1 MKHPLKLIAAGAVF
15 LGLSLPVQGQGVPT
29 IDVTSIAKLMDQ
41 LTEAKLQLREQ
52 ITQNLKLD
60 DQTAKLLQQIVLLKD
75 QIDAL
80 REGLTLADLGV
91 DPGTFLQDILPGFSD
106 LTGSLQAARTGDWG
120 SVLASGDAFRGGG
133 RTVSGHVDAAFEAA
147 GITRARVDELTGST
161 DTGAARIGQSAN
173 VSAFMSVAAE
183 SSAEAATESLI
194 RIDGFVQQIPET
206 AGLKEAIDLNTRVT
220 AELGIALANVWSMT
234 AVQTVSLGEMGVMDA
249 ATAADEEKYLRMKL
263 PEE

>member
-1 MKHPLKLIAAGAVF
+1 MKRAGFIMALLASAAVPSGVA
-15 LGLSLPVQGQGVPT
+15 GQGVPT
-29 IDVTSIAKLMDQ
+29 VDVTAIAKLVDQ
-41 LTEAKLQLREQ
+41 LAEAKAQLREQ

-106 LTGSLQAARTGDWG
+106 LTASLQAARTGDWAN
-120 SVLASGDAFRGGG
+120 VLSTGDAFRGRG
-133 RTVSGHVDAAFEAA
+133 TVSSQVEAVFSAA
-147 GITRARVDELTGST
+147 GITRDRVDELAGSSEA
-161 DTGAARIGQSAN
+161 GAARIGQAAN
-173 VSAFMSVAAE
+173 MSAFMSVAAE
-183 SSAEAATESLI
+183 SSAEAAKESLT

-249 ATAADEEKYLRMKL
+249 ATAADEEKYLRVKL
-263 PEE
+263 PED

>member
-1 MKHPLKLIAAGAVF
+1 MKHPLKLITAGAVV

-60 DQTAKLLQQIVLLKD
+60 DQTAKLLQQLVLLKD

-80 REGLTLADLGV
+80 REGLSLADLGV

-106 LTGSLQAARTGDWG
+106 LTTSLQAARTGDWG

-133 RTVSGHVDAAFEAA
+133 TVSGHVDAAFEAA
-147 GITRARVDELTGST
+147 GITRARVDELAGST

-183 SSAEAATESLI
+183 SSAEAATESLT

-249 ATAADEEKYLRMKL
+249 ATAADEEKYLRIKL
-263 PEE
+263 PED